1 MDPDLERGPSRPSL
15 HMRSLSGFGGSTT
28 AGGINS
34 PQTMY
39 VTEPEIDEKASPD
52 DRRGTRTSSF
62 GRTMSGLHRRDT
74 SLSQTTSSDPSS
86 KIWGLYISQAER
98 IDKEHS
104 DSWTANTDGVL
115 VFTGLFSAV
124 VATFLVVSYPLLQP
138 NSTDTTNQL
147 LTQISRQLASNG
159 TGSSQPSSL
168 LTILHSTLPHLPT
181 ACALWATLM
190 QQWTRRYVQVADRPY
205 APPRRARIRAFFS
218 DGVEKFALA
227 AAVEV
232 LPALLHTSVL
242 LFYIGLIDFLININ
256 HTVAFFLLT
265 WVAVG
270 VLTYFVL
277 SMMPLFYP
285 NSPYQ
290 TPLSSL
296 CWFVMEAV
304 PLIWLWLRR
313 RNTQDRRANIKH
325 GMREALES
333 KAIGHTSRDTKAL
346 RWTLESLD
354 EDHKLEDFLDA
365 LPGLF
370 HGSPLNESEQFKKGL
385 QNLVERVADDLFA
398 TCTTGFLPEA
408 LRRQRLTACLE
419 AIWCFSKTTDRHFQ
433 EIQKQWDK
441 VTNDHWGPLSPETWA
456 VASSMTT
463 DPDPVSALRALC
475 IQAQMAVMWKK
486 GRWQCDQLEAVA
498 LLQRQLGVSA
508 VDIDRWLA
516 SGDQLQLVVAADLLF
531 KSLPH
536 LQKLNDLGVGTGADT
551 FKELKAILDM
561 ICRELDASDVPQ
573 ELRDRFVD
581 SAKVTEVYSIRN
593 AARHSRG
600 HASIDMNGPWVKIF
614 NTPWAWS
621 G

>member
-1 MDPDLERGPSRPSL
+1 
-15 HMRSLSGFGGSTT
+15 
-28 AGGINS
+28 
-34 PQTMY
+34 
-39 VTEPEIDEKASPD
+39 
-52 DRRGTRTSSF
+52 
-62 GRTMSGLHRRDT
+62 MSGLHRRDT

-115 VFTGLFSAV
+115 VFVRHNYPTRFYCSHPRGTHQTGLFSAV

-159 TGSSQPSSL
+159 TGSSQPSSPANNPPF
-168 LTILHSTLPHLPT
+168 HPPASAVRVNTLWFTSLAFST